1 MVKNH
6 VWVFVNAMIENP
18 TFDSQTKE
26 NLTLKVSAFGSKCDL
41 SDSFVKKFEKTGVV
55 EMILNF
61 LDFKDNK
68 QLKKQDGSKKTR
80 LTGIPKLDDANDA
93 GGRNADSC
101 TIILTEGDSAKTL
114 ALAGIEIVGRDKYGV
129 FPLRGKFLNVR
140 EAANK

>member
-1 MVKNH
+1 
-6 VWVFVNAMIENP
+6 MIENP

-68 QLKKQDGSKKTR
+68 
-80 LTGIPKLDDANDA
+80 
-93 GGRNADSC
+93 
-101 TIILTEGDSAKTL
+101 
-114 ALAGIEIVGRDKYGV
+114 
-129 FPLRGKFLNVR
+129 
-140 EAANK
+140 